1 MLFEVRTKLQSV
13 SWIWTSLTWLILV
26 MVFSLV
32 LNFAAVAAAS
42 KNDTYF
48 KSGQE
53 WLEIDHLALLV

>member
-1 MLFEVRTKLQSV
+1 
-13 SWIWTSLTWLILV
+13 